1 MKRRAITSFVLAT
14 SLPVSAALAGPLA
27 PPPGAISPTGKPL
40 TEVEPRIAINTTN
53 TPGDATTLFKITA
66 PGSYYLI
73 GDLIGV
79 SGKHGIRID
88 ANDVTIDFNGFALRG
103 PGSGAGLIDRD
114 TEEQP
119 SIENLTLRNGTVTG
133 WGNGLTMFYCESARL
148 EHMNFASNAMTGA
161 AMNATLVAIGCT
173 FSGSAFSGLESQGD
187 GLVTNCLASGNGTGI
202 NLSAGLIE
210 HSVARGNEYGFVI
223 SQGMVSGSLAS
234 NNSGS
239 GIYLSSRGA
248 AVDCRVVAGGKGI
261 EIIGH
266 SAAVERCSIAGAS
279 DHGIMVG
286 LSDARVVGNSITF
299 CGSSSSH
306 SAIHVNS
313 GVQRAHIEGNSS
325 WDCYRGIIVQGTQC
339 MIVGNRVGRLRGPNN
354 TYYAV
359 AGNVVGPIVT
369 PGANASTVSIVAGSP
384 NYAGSFTATDPH
396 TNLSY

>member
-1 MKRRAITSFVLAT
+1 MKRRALISFAVAAC
-14 SLPVSAALAGPLA
+14 LPGAVVLAGPLS

-40 TEVEPRIAINTTN
+40 TEIEPRVAISATN

-66 PGSYYLI
+66 PGSYYLT
-73 GDLIGV
+73 GDVVGV
-79 SGKHGIRID
+79 AGKHGIRID
-88 ANDVTIDFNGFALRG
+88 ANDVTIDFNGFTLRG

-119 SIENLTLRNGTVTG
+119 NITNLTLRNGTVTG
-133 WGNGLTMFYCESARL
+133 WNHGLLAYSSQSARL
-148 EHMNFASNAMTGA
+148 EHMNFASNTYTGA
-161 AMNATLVAIGCT
+161 GMNATLVAIGCT
-173 FSGSAFSGLESQGD
+173 FSGNTIVGLENQGE
-187 GLVTNCLASGNGTGI
+187 GMVVNCLASGNGTGI
-202 NLSAGLIE
+202 NLTNGLIE
-210 HSVARGNEYGFVI
+210 NSVARSNEFGFAI
-223 SQGMVSGSLAS
+223 AEGMVRGSLAS
-234 NNSGS
+234 GNSGS
-239 GIYLSSRGA
+239 GIYVSSRGA

-266 SAAVERCSIAGAS
+266 SATVERCSIASTS
-279 DHGIMVG
+279 DHGIVVG
-286 LSDARVVGNSITF
+286 FSDARVVGNSITF
-299 CGSSSSH
+299 CGSSSGH

-339 MIVGNRVGRLRGPNN
+339 MIIGNRVGRLRGPNN

-359 AGNVVGPIVT
+359 VGNVVGPIVT

-396 TNLSY
+396 TNISY